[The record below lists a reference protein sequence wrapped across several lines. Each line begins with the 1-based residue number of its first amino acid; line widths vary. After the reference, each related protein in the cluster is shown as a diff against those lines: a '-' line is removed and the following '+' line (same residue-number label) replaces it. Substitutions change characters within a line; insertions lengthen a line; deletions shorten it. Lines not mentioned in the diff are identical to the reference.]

1 MPRSKMQYVQTSK
14 LDLNKIK
21 RQTDGSIVLNAG
33 MFKVG
38 DYEHLGFEV
47 PLTGVRYD
55 DVLIGR
61 LERKEADKVLDKFE
75 GLSITQ
81 NHVWISSLDDRKDL
95 GVGTVMSNAAIEEI
109 EGEEVAVARV
119 GFTDPNT
126 ITKIETKEFQELSIG
141 FTYYVDD
148 VRGKIDGVDF
158 LIRDIELNHLAL
170 VKEGRAGKQ
179 ARLYNH
185 AKHKEL
191 NMAKVTICGVEY
203 DVPNEVAA
211 HIAAGNPAPTGGET
225 VDKAEYEKVKAE
237 NTRLTAQYDA
247 LQQKKT
253 DDDSMSKA
261 IQIAKEHAEF
271 SADLFKFGVN
281 LDKPIGGYE
290 RTAVMRDTLAAA
302 GYSVKADAD
311 DVYVQAMFDVA
322 KSQVNQGSEVSE
334 FTFKKQDAVVQH
346 YGEIEASNEASK
358 SYFLGKGE

>member
-1 MPRSKMQYVQTSK
+1 MRNKMQYVQTSK
-14 LDLNKIK
+14 LDLNKVK
-21 RQTDGSIVLNAG
+21 RQADGGIVLSAG
-33 MFKVG
+33 VFKVG

-47 PLTGVRYD
+47 PLGGVNYND
-55 DVLIGR
+55 IVIGR
-61 LERKEADKVLDKFE
+61 LELAEAEKMLDQFE
-75 GLSITQ
+75 GLPLVKEHQWVRTLDERKE
-81 NHVWISSLDDRKDL
+81 IS
-95 GVGTVMSNAAIEEI
+95 VGAAMANAVI
-109 EGEEVAVARV
+109 EGEIGMTRV
-119 GFTDPNT
+119 VITDPAT
-126 ITKIETKEFQELSIG
+126 IAQVEKGEYQELSIG
-141 FTYYVDD
+141 FMYMLED

-158 LIRDIELNHLAL
+158 LIKDIELNHLAL
-170 VKEGRAGKQ
+170 VKEGRAGKE

-191 NMAKVTICGVEY
+191 NMAKVTIGGVEY

-225 VDKAEYEKVKAE
+225 VEKAEYEKVKAE

-271 SADLFKFGVN
+271 SADLSKFGVN
-281 LDKPIGGYE
+281 LDKPVGGYE

-322 KSQVNQGSEVSE
+322 KSQVNQGSAVSE
-334 FTFKKQDAVVQH
+334 FAFKKQDAVVQH